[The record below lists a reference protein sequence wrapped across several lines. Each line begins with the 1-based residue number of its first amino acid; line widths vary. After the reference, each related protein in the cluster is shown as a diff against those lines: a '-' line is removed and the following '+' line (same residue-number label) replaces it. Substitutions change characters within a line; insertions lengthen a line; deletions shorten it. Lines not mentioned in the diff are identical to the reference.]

1 MPGRSST
8 RRRSSGYPSGTRTIS
23 AGSSP
28 KVPDGP
34 FGPAAILAFEMSR
47 VVGLLAFL
55 LVASVSAVLGLL
67 AGGDGVVSMPSAP
80 VRFAGAPPSFA
91 EIVSEVN
98 PAVVHVDVIED
109 EVRRNVH
116 EGIDDAPDL
125 ETPGRGEGSGFI
137 VDPSGYIL
145 TNHHLVPGPARVR
158 VRLADKRELPARLV
172 GSDPSTDLAL
182 IKVESSGLPTVSLGD
197 SDRIR
202 VGDWVCAIG
211 NPLSFDHTVTVG
223 VVSSKGRKIF
233 NASFD
238 SYIQTDAAINPGN
251 SGGPLIN
258 AQGEAV
264 GINAA
269 VSSEGQGI
277 GFAIPINLAKSVLE
291 QLRATGHVSRGYLG
305 IQLHELDPD
314 LQKLLGLKDPRGALF
329 LEVMK
334 GGAGETAGLKRYDV
348 ITGVSGRTVADGD
361 ELVRTIAALKP
372 GTPVTLGVF
381 RDGKT
386 LTVATRLSERGEDE
400 ETAEPVKPVA
410 TPASRGDAL
419 GLVVGEMATKAK
431 SDTGVPADRKGVV
444 VRDVVGLDPGTDAL
458 EEGDLIVEVNRVPTP
473 DAAAYR
479 KVLATLA
486 PGQSA
491 WLYVYLPRPS
501 GSFLTRVEVEKR
513 K

>member
-1 MPGRSST
+1 MATGAT
-8 RRRSSGYPSGTRTIS
+8 AT
-23 AGSSP
+23 
-28 KVPDGP
+28 
-34 FGPAAILAFEMSR
+34 AILAGMSR
-47 VVGLLAFL
+47 AVLAFSFL
-55 LVASVSAVLGLL
+55 LVASVGALLGLL
-67 AGGDGVVSMPSAP
+67 AGGGGVVSVSPGP
-80 VRFAGAPPSFA
+80 LRFAGAPPSFA
-91 EIVSEVN
+91 EIVSRVN
-98 PAVVHVDVIED
+98 PAVVHVDVIE
-109 EVRRNVH
+109 ETRRNVH
-116 EGIDDAPDL
+116 EGVEDAPELDA
-125 ETPGRGEGSGFI
+125 PGRGEGSGFV

-172 GSDPSTDLAL
+172 GSDPSTDIAL
-182 IKVESSGLPTVSLGD
+182 LKVESSGLPAVPLGD
-197 SDRIR
+197 SDRLR

-277 GFAIPINLAKSVLE
+277 GFAIPINLARSVLE

-314 LQKLLGLKDPRGALF
+314 LQKLLGLRDPTGAVV
-329 LEVMK
+329 LEVFK
-334 GGAGETAGLKRYDV
+334 GGAGESAGLRRYDV
-348 ITGVSGRTVADGD
+348 ITTVSGRGIADGD
-361 ELVRTIAALKP
+361 ELVRTIAALRP

-381 RDGKT
+381 RDGRT
-386 LTVATRLSERGEDE
+386 LALSTRLSEREADDE
-400 ETAEPVKPVA
+400 EADPVVKPPA
-410 TPASRGDAL
+410 TPVARGDAL
-419 GLVVGEMATKAK
+419 GLVVGEMATRTR
-431 SDTGVPADRKGVV
+431 SESGVPPDRKGVV

-458 EEGDLIVEVNRVPTP
+458 EEGDLILEVNRHPTP
-473 DAAAYR
+473 DNAAYK
-479 KVLATLA
+479 KVLATLS

-491 WLYVYLPRPS
+491 WLYVYRSRPA

-513 K
+513 R

>member
-1 MPGRSST
+1 
-8 RRRSSGYPSGTRTIS
+8 
-23 AGSSP
+23 
-28 KVPDGP
+28 
-34 FGPAAILAFEMSR
+34 MSR
-47 VVGLLAFL
+47 VVGLVAFL

-67 AGGDGVVSMPSAP
+67 AGGGGVVPVASAP
-80 VRFAGAPPSFA
+80 VHFAGAPPSFA
-91 EIVSEVN
+91 EIVSQVN

-137 VDPSGYIL
+137 VDAGGYIL

-172 GSDPSTDLAL
+172 GSDASTDLAL
-182 IKVESSGLPTVSLGD
+182 LKVESGGLPTVSLGD

-314 LQKLLGLKDPRGALF
+314 LQKLLGLKDPRGALV
-329 LEVMK
+329 LEVVK
-334 GGAGETAGLKRYDV
+334 GGAGESAGLKRYDV
-348 ITGVSGRTVADGD
+348 ITAVSGRTIADGD

-372 GTPVTLGVF
+372 GTPVMLGVV

-386 LTVATRLSERGEDE
+386 LSVSTRLSERGEDE
-400 ETAEPVKPVA
+400 ETTEPVKPAA

-419 GLVVGEMATKAK
+419 GLVVGEMATKTK
-431 SDTGVPADRKGVV
+431 SEPGVPADRKGVV

-473 DAAAYR
+473 DAATYR

-491 WLYVYLPRPS
+491 WLYVYRPRPA

>member
-1 MPGRSST
+1 MSRAVVS
-8 RRRSSGYPSGTRTIS
+8 
-23 AGSSP
+23 
-28 KVPDGP
+28 
-34 FGPAAILAFEMSR
+34 LAF
-47 VVGLLAFL
+47 VLVGSVGAF
-55 LVASVSAVLGLL
+55 LGLL
-67 AGGDGVVSMPSAP
+67 AGGGGVVPGPSAP
-80 VRFAGAPPSFA
+80 PRFGGAPPSFA
-91 EIVSEVN
+91 EIVSHVN
-98 PAVVHVDVIED
+98 PAVVHVDVIE
-109 EVRRNVH
+109 EQVRRNVH
-116 EGIDDAPDL
+116 EGVEDAPEL
-125 ETPGRGEGSGFI
+125 EAPSRGEGSGFI
-137 VDPSGYIL
+137 VDPAGYIL

-182 IKVESSGLPTVSLGD
+182 LKVETSGLPAVALGD
-197 SDRIR
+197 SDRVR

-314 LQKLLGLKDPRGALF
+314 LQKLLGLADAKGALV
-329 LEVMK
+329 LEVVE
-334 GGAGETAGLKRYDV
+334 GEAGEIAGLRRYDV
-348 ITGVSGRTVADGD
+348 ITAVSGRKIADGD
-361 ELVRTIAALKP
+361 ELVRTIAAMRP
-372 GTPVTLGVF
+372 GTTVALDVV
-381 RDGKT
+381 REGKT
-386 LTVATRLSERGEDE
+386 LSFSTRLSERREDE
-400 ETAEPVKPVA
+400 DADPARPSPA

-419 GLVVGEMATKAK
+419 GLVVGEMALRARTEP
-431 SDTGVPADRKGVV
+431 TVPADRKGVV

-473 DAAAYR
+473 DAASYR

-491 WLYVYLPRPS
+491 WLYVYRPRPA
-501 GSFLTRVEVEKR
+501 GSFLTRVEVDKR

>member
-1 MPGRSST
+1 
-8 RRRSSGYPSGTRTIS
+8 
-23 AGSSP
+23 
-28 KVPDGP
+28 
-34 FGPAAILAFEMSR
+34 
-47 VVGLLAFL
+47 
-55 LVASVSAVLGLL
+55 
-67 AGGDGVVSMPSAP
+67 
-80 VRFAGAPPSFA
+80 
-91 EIVSEVN
+91 
-98 PAVVHVDVIED
+98 
-109 EVRRNVH
+109 
-116 EGIDDAPDL
+116 
-125 ETPGRGEGSGFI
+125 
-137 VDPSGYIL
+137 
-145 TNHHLVPGPARVR
+145 
-158 VRLADKRELPARLV
+158 
-172 GSDPSTDLAL
+172 
-182 IKVESSGLPTVSLGD
+182 
-197 SDRIR
+197 

-258 AQGEAV
+258 ALGEAV

-314 LQKLLGLKDPRGALF
+314 LQKLLGLKDPRGALV
-329 LEVMK
+329 LEVVK

-348 ITGVSGRTVADGD
+348 ITSVSGRGIVDGD
-361 ELVRTIAALKP
+361 ELVRTIAALRP
-372 GTPVTLGVF
+372 GTQVTLGVF

-386 LTVATRLSERGEDE
+386 LSVSSRLSERGDDE
-400 ETAEPVKPVA
+400 ETTEPVKPAA

-419 GLVVGEMATKAK
+419 GLVIGDMATKAR
-431 SDTGVPADRKGVV
+431 SEGTLPADRKGVV

-458 EEGDLIVEVNRVPTP
+458 EEGDLIVEVNRIPTP
-473 DAAAYR
+473 DAASYR

-491 WLYVYLPRPS
+491 WLYVYRPRPS

>member
-1 MPGRSST
+1 
-8 RRRSSGYPSGTRTIS
+8 
-23 AGSSP
+23 
-28 KVPDGP
+28 
-34 FGPAAILAFEMSR
+34 MSR
-47 VVGLLAFL
+47 AVALFSFL

-67 AGGDGVVSMPSAP
+67 AGGGGVVSVASAP

-91 EIVSEVN
+91 EIVSRVN

-116 EGIDDAPDL
+116 EGVDAPELDA
-125 ETPGRGEGSGFI
+125 PGRGEGSGFI
-137 VDPSGYIL
+137 VDSSGYIL

-182 IKVESSGLPTVSLGD
+182 LKVEGAGLPAVALGD
-197 SDRIR
+197 SDRMR

-277 GFAIPINLAKSVLE
+277 GFAIPINVAKGVLE

-314 LQKLLGLKDPRGALF
+314 LQKLLGLRDAKGALV
-329 LEVMK
+329 LEVIK
-334 GGAGETAGLKRYDV
+334 GGSGESAGLRRYDV
-348 ITGVSGRTVADGD
+348 ITTVSGRGIADGD
-361 ELVRTIAALKP
+361 DLVRTIAALKP
-372 GTPVTLGVF
+372 GSPVTLGVV
-381 RDGKT
+381 RDGKA
-386 LTVATRLSERGEDE
+386 LSFDTRLSERQDDED
-400 ETAEPVKPVA
+400 TADPVKPPTA

-419 GLVVGEMATKAK
+419 GLVVGDMALRAR
-431 SDTGVPADRKGVV
+431 SEPSIPPDRKGVV

-458 EEGDLIVEVNRVPTP
+458 EQGDLIVEVNRVPTP

-491 WLYVYLPRPS
+491 WLYVYRPRPA

-513 K
+513 R

>member
-1 MPGRSST
+1 
-8 RRRSSGYPSGTRTIS
+8 
-23 AGSSP
+23 
-28 KVPDGP
+28 
-34 FGPAAILAFEMSR
+34 MSR
-47 VVGLLAFL
+47 AVVFVSFL

-67 AGGDGVVSMPSAP
+67 AGGGGVVSVASAP
-80 VRFAGAPPSFA
+80 LRFAGAPPSFA
-91 EIVSEVN
+91 EIVSRVN

-109 EVRRNVH
+109 DVRRNVH
-116 EGIDDAPDL
+116 EGVDGAPELDV
-125 ETPGRGEGSGFI
+125 PGRGEGSGFI

-158 VRLADKRELPARLV
+158 VRLSDKRELPARLV

-182 IKVESSGLPTVSLGD
+182 LKVEGERLPAVALGD

-277 GFAIPINLAKSVLE
+277 GFAIPINVARSVLE

-314 LQKLLGLKDPRGALF
+314 LQGLLRLEDGRGALV
-329 LEVMK
+329 LEVLK
-334 GGAGETAGLKRYDV
+334 GGAGESAGLRRYDV
-348 ITGVSGRTVADGD
+348 ITTVSGRGIADGD
-361 ELVRTIAALKP
+361 DLVRTIAALKP
-372 GTPVTLGVF
+372 GTPVTLGVV
-381 RDGKT
+381 RDGKA
-386 LTVATRLSERGEDE
+386 LSFATRLSERKDE
-400 ETAEPVKPVA
+400 EEAAPPVKPPTA

-419 GLVVGEMATKAK
+419 GLVVGEMALRAR
-431 SDTGVPADRKGVV
+431 SEPSVPPDRKGVV

-479 KVLATLA
+479 KVLQTLA

-491 WLYVYLPRPS
+491 WLYVYRPRPA

-513 K
+513 R